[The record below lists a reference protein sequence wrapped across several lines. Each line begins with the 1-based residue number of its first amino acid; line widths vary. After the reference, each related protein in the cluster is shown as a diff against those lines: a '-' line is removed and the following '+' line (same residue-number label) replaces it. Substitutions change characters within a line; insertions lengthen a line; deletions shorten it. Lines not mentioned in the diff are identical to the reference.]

1 MKFKKPDLSHSW
13 ILLLALRMFDGA
25 GAIGAIAAAF
35 VLISEVFESVGYHKI
50 MVLQVAQACFGLS
63 QIGLAYLGVF
73 HYHDLL
79 SHIFVAK
86 GLADWSPLSTYI
98 AAPCLLVVFI
108 QIFNDESPRWLIN
121 KSYIYEANELCKKI
135 ARVNGRQVEKSY
147 LGEKENLNEEDEVS
161 EESFM
166 LAMRKPKLRKTI
178 LNLCFQVDRCP
189 GSFWPIFGHFNPS
202 WGNVQLV
209 VRLNFTKND

>member
-1 MKFKKPDLSHSW
+1 MSHSW

-35 VLISEVFESVGYHKI
+35 VLISEIFESVGYHKI

-63 QIGLAYLGVF
+63 QIGLAYLGFF
-73 HYHDLL
+73 HSRDLL
-79 SHIFVAK
+79 TYLFFVAK

-147 LGEKENLNEEDEVS
+147 LSENENLNEEDEVS
-161 EESFM
+161 QESFM

-178 LNLCFQVDRCP
+178 LNLCFQVSR
-189 GSFWPIFGHFNPS
+189 
-202 WGNVQLV
+202 
-209 VRLNFTKND
+209 